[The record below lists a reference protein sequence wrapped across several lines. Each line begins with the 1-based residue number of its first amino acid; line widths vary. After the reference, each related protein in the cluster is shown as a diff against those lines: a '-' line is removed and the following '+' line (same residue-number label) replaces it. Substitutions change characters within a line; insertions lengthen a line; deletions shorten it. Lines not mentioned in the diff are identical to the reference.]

1 MNWKVFWL
9 TFGTIFLAEMGD
21 KTQLAA
27 LTLVADTRR
36 PLVVLAGACAAF
48 CLAIFLTVTIGSTMS
63 HLLPEGFLKKF
74 AGMSFIV
81 IGGLIL
87 WGKL

>member
-1 MNWKVFWL
+1 
-9 TFGTIFLAEMGD
+9 MGD
-21 KTQLAA
+21 KTQLVA
-27 LTLVADTRR
+27 LTMAADTPM
-36 PLVVLAGACAAF
+36 PLSVIAGACAAL
-48 CLAIFLTVTIGSTMS
+48 CVAIILTVTIGSTMN

-74 AGMSFIV
+74 AGMTFIV